1 MSFLFGRSIPLRD
14 LQCIGWKE
22 TYYCVCLR
30 CAVKQV
36 SSREKI
42 LRDGVASNLIVR
54 FSGCVRAPRGDSDSL
69 HDWRSFVP
77 RLFVET
83 EIRPGVCS
91 SRGARFSHML
101 AYETMGTQLYL
112 KGRKIKVS
120 LKRVDKF
127 SFIYSSTNS
136 CSDVPEWLSTVP
148 LFNVFACD
156 CF

>member
-1 MSFLFGRSIPLRD
+1 MERNVLL
-14 LQCIGWKE
+14 
-22 TYYCVCLR
+22 CVFTLC
-30 CAVKQV
+30 CQAGK
-36 SSREKI
+36 
-42 LRDGVASNLIVR
+42 
-54 FSGCVRAPRGDSDSL
+54 FSGKNFKGWSGFKFNKVLSFQWVCPCPSGDSDSL
-69 HDWRSFVP
+69 HDRCSFVP

-91 SRGARFSHML
+91 SCGARFSHML